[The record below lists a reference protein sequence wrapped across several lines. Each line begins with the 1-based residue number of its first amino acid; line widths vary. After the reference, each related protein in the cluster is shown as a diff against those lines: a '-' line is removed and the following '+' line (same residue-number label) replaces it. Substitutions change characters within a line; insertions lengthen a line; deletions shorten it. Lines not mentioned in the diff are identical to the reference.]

1 MAIDGGTYVF
11 GSDHGRLSLHTGR
24 TGLGRRAGHDL
35 TIEASSWQG
44 RASVDTTEPASSSV
58 AMAVE
63 VNSLK
68 VVEGTGGLKPLTAGD
83 RAEIVRALRGDQLL
97 HTAKYPDIRFVSTH
111 ISGSPDAFAL
121 HGDLS
126 IVGRTRPITVD
137 CTMIGARRVQGSAIV
152 ALSRWG
158 IGPYSVFIGA
168 LKLADEVG
176 VEFETELVPTE
187 AGMP

>member
-11 GSDHGRLSLHTGR
+11 GSDRGRLRLRTGR
-24 TGLGRRAGHDL
+24 AGLGRRAGHDL
-35 TIEASSWQG
+35 TIEASRWQG
-44 RASVDTTEPASSSV
+44 RVSVDTTEPASSSV

-63 VNSLK
+63 VNSLI
-68 VVEGTGGLKPLTAGD
+68 VIEGTGGLKPLTAGD

-97 HTAKYPDIRFVSTH
+97 HTVKYPDIRFVSTH
-111 ISGSPDAFAL
+111 ISRSPDSFAV

-137 CTMIGARRVQGSAIV
+137 CAMIGPRRVRGTAIV
-152 ALSRWG
+152 VLSRWG
-158 IGPYSVFIGA
+158 IGPYSVFMGA

-176 VEFETELVPTE
+176 VEFETELAPT
-187 AGMP
+187 G